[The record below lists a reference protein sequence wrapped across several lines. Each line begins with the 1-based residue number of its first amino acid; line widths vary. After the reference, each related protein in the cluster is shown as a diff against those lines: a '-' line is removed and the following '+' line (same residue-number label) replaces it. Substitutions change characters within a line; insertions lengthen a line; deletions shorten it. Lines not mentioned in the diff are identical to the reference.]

1 MYMLWIWLA
10 VIAICLVVEL
20 IDAGTLVS
28 VWFSVGAVV
37 PFIMSFWRTNAPWYI
52 CLQVLVFGI
61 ITAICLVFLRKIALK
76 YFYKGKQENT
86 NLDVY
91 KNKKLKVLKVNE
103 DLTKAVV
110 KINSIEYTA
119 VAEDEETTFKAGEEV
134 EVIRF
139 EGNKVVVKK
148 LENKN

>member
-10 VIAICLVVEL
+10 VIAVCLIVEL

-28 VWFSVGAVV
+28 VWFSVGAIV
-37 PFIMSFWRTNAPWYI
+37 PFLMSFWRTNAAWYI

-76 YFYKGKQENT
+76 YFFKGKQENT

-119 VAEDEETTFKAGEEV
+119 VFEDEDITFQVGEEV

-148 LENKN
+148 LENK

>member
-10 VIAICLVVEL
+10 VIAVCLIVEL

-37 PFIMSFWRTNAPWYI
+37 PFIMSFWRTNAVWYI

-76 YFYKGKQENT
+76 YFFKGKQEKT

-91 KNKKLKVLKVNE
+91 KNKKIKVLKINE
-103 DLTKAVV
+103 DGTKAVV
-110 KINSIEYTA
+110 KINSVEYTA
-119 VAEDEETTFKAGEEV
+119 VAEDEETTFIVGEEV

-148 LENKN
+148 LESK